1 MKTIG
6 GVNIGWKDLEGVL
19 NRLVHAINRRTI
31 ETGYG
36 LTKEEGEN
44 GVIIALES
52 GKGGAGGQSLP
63 ADDLKP
69 WEFTPDGEAA
79 HWQKVVVLDANC
91 NPLEQYLWGGSPGGN
106 PAIYGTNTT
115 QSAQVPQSGRVR
127 APEGP

>member
-1 MKTIG
+1 MRTVS
-6 GVNIGWKDLEGVL
+6 GVTIGWKDLEGVL
-19 NRLVHAINRRTI
+19 NRLVSAINRRTI

-52 GKGGAGGQSLP
+52 GKGGTGGDSLP
-63 ADDLKP
+63 SDNPTP
-69 WEFTPDGEAA
+69 WKYTPDGEQA

-106 PAIYGTNTT
+106 PAIHGTHLT
-115 QSAQVPQSGRVR
+115 QSAQVPKSGQVG
-127 APEGP
+127 GPQGP